1 MGKSI
6 RLVVC
11 GAAGRMGQAVLR
23 LAAESPDLSIAAA
36 LVRPGSE
43 PGPAAGRVD
52 PGFAYTTAAP
62 EDLRA
67 DVLVD
72 FSGNTGFDAA
82 LDLALA
88 RRLALVSGSTGL
100 SEAQRD
106 VMQKASAELPVLW
119 AANFSAGIAVL
130 AHLVEQARRLLPDW
144 DCEIIEA
151 HHRHKRDAPSGT
163 ALMLGAR
170 ARQAL
175 GGTPGD
181 AGPDRSGPRQD
192 GSIGYAVI
200 RAGDIVGEHEVR
212 LAGPGERVELIH
224 RATDRDVFARGALR
238 AARWLAGRNPGIHSM
253 ADVLGLSPAHDK
265 R

>member
-1 MGKSI
+1 MGESI
-6 RLVVC
+6 QLVVC

-23 LAAESPDLSIAAA
+23 LAAEDPALSVAAA
-36 LVRPGSE
+36 LVRPGSA
-43 PGPAAGRVD
+43 PDPAAGRVD
-52 PGFAYTTAAP
+52 PGFTYTSAASKN
-62 EDLRA
+62 LRA

-88 RRLALVSGSTGL
+88 HRLALVSGSTGL
-100 SEAQRD
+100 SEVQRAA
-106 VMQKASAELPVLW
+106 MQRASAELPVLW
-119 AANFSAGIAVL
+119 AANFSAGVAVL
-130 AHLVEQARRLLPDW
+130 AHLVGQAARLLPDW

-163 ALMLGAR
+163 ALMLGER
-170 ARQAL
+170 ARQAR
-175 GGTPGD
+175 GGRQGD
-181 AGPDRSGPRQD
+181 AAPDRSGPRQE

-212 LAGPGERVELIH
+212 LAGPGERVELVH

-238 AARWLAGRNPGIHSM
+238 AARWLAGRNPGIYSM
-253 ADVLGLSPAHDK
+253 ADVLGLGAAPLG